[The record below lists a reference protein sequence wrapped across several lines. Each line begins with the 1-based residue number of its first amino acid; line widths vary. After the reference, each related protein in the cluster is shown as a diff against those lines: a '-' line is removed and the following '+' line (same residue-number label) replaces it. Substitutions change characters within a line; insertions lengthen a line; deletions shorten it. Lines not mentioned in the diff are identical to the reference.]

1 MGGVWLGENT
11 VPKLTETSE
20 GVLLFSHGTDRSLWP
35 GILIVSGIGIPCV
48 VLCTFLALY
57 AESPISPFVLRTF
70 IFAFCTIVIG
80 SLAWACWFV
89 VATLIDTR
97 SRTIV
102 HCLYFLGRRVWVR
115 QHEIRDGDYLAI
127 ITRDDE
133 HGTGGFHY
141 IYLCRSRP
149 LYLFSAIHLP
159 SIKPCDALIDVLD
172 TIASRLHIEN
182 RGYVGWASMLGAW
195 YRFLSRKTNKSL
207 LS

>member
-1 MGGVWLGENT
+1 MTARYVFKVHGMGGVWLGENT

-35 GILIVSGIGIPCV
+35 GILIVSGIG
-48 VLCTFLALY
+48 
-57 AESPISPFVLRTF
+57 
-70 IFAFCTIVIG
+70 
-80 SLAWACWFV
+80 
-89 VATLIDTR
+89 
-97 SRTIV
+97 
-102 HCLYFLGRRVWVR
+102 
-115 QHEIRDGDYLAI
+115 
-127 ITRDDE
+127 
-133 HGTGGFHY
+133 GFHY

-159 SIKPCDALIDVLD
+159 SIKPSDALIDVLD